1 MAVIVWAF
9 LALILF
15 AIFWGMGAAR
25 ERRRA
30 ENRLNNQGLPKPVS
44 RDDHRYND
52 EE

>member
-1 MAVIVWAF
+1 MIVWAF

-15 AIFWGMGAAR
+15 AVFWGMGAAR

-30 ENRLNNQGLPKPVS
+30 DSRLNNQGLQKPVT
-44 RDDHRYND
+44 RDDHRVND